1 METPESIS
9 QYLIELAKDLQSGK
23 SIQSVLDDLR
33 DALEDW
39 EEEFPEV

>member
-9 QYLIELAKDLQSGK
+9 QYLIELVKDLQSGK
-23 SIQSVLDDLR
+23 PIQSVLDDLR
-33 DALEDW
+33 DALEEW